1 VLGAL
6 WTFVLTTAT
15 MIAFAANSLLCR
27 AALRGGAID
36 APSFTAIR
44 LISGAAVLVAIT
56 QVRRSAADAGSHGS
70 WRSAIALG
78 LYAIAF
84 SYAYLRLGA
93 GAGALLLFG
102 SVQLTMIGGG
112 LRRGERPSPRQWVG
126 LAVAATGMVV
136 INLPSLDAPPL
147 SFAALMIGAGVG
159 WGVYSL
165 GGRGARRPIMATA
178 GNFVRCL
185 PFAAVFAAIAI
196 AVTAQVTTRGV
207 VLAVTSG
214 AITSGLGYC
223 VWYAVLPSLGAARG
237 AIVQLSVPVIAAV
250 GAIVLLDEP
259 LRSHLAIGG
268 GIILGGLALALWRR
282 SPAVAAPAVAAAR

>member
-1 VLGAL
+1 MLGAL
-6 WTFVLTTAT
+6 STFAMTTAT

-44 LISGAAVLVAIT
+44 LISGAVVLVAIT
-56 QVRRSAADAGSHGS
+56 QARRRAADAGSHGS

-112 LRRGERPSPRQWVG
+112 LLRGERPSPRQWVG

-165 GGRGARRPIMATA
+165 GGRGAVRPIVATA

-196 AVTAQVTTRGV
+196 AVTAQVTARGV
-207 VLAVTSG
+207 VLAVISG

-223 VWYAVLPSLGAARG
+223 VWYAVLPSRGAARG

-250 GAIVLLDEP
+250 G
-259 LRSHLAIGG
+259 
-268 GIILGGLALALWRR
+268 
-282 SPAVAAPAVAAAR
+282 